1 MRAQSWIRSVSIAT
15 VAAAIAY
22 ATSAM
27 AAPCAGFV
35 DVDDSSQFCPN
46 VEWIKNRSV
55 TLGCAAGSYC
65 PTAPVN
71 RLSMAAFL
79 ERLGGALT
87 PLVFFQSGFGGQSID
102 LDASPTLC
110 TMQVFP
116 VLNYPRK
123 AHGQASLSARSTA
136 TADVALQFVESTD
149 GGSTWNAVS
158 PVQAV
163 SVKAD
168 SSHADMTVILPP
180 RDLQVGATYSYGIR
194 VSRLPGSTT
203 TGDIVNGICR
213 SQVTLQNRN
222 PTTPPLDADD

>member
-1 MRAQSWIRSVSIAT
+1 MRAQRWIRSVSIAA

-46 VEWIKNRSV
+46 VEWIKNRSI
-55 TLGCAAGSYC
+55 TLGCLAGSYC
-65 PTAPVN
+65 PTLPVN

-87 PLVFFQSGFGGQSID
+87 PLVFFQTGFPGQAID

-110 TMQVFP
+110 TMQAFP
-116 VLNYPRK
+116 VSNYPRR
-123 AHGQASLSARSTA
+123 AHGQASLSARGTA

-149 GGSTWNAVS
+149 AGATWNAVS
-158 PVQAV
+158 PVQGV
-163 SVKAD
+163 TVKAD
-168 SSHADMTVILPP
+168 SSHSDATVILPP
-180 RDLQVGATYSYGIR
+180 RDLQVGTTYTYGVR
-194 VSRLPGSTT
+194 VSRLSGSAT

-213 SQVTLQNRN
+213 SQVTLKNRN
-222 PTTPPLDADD
+222 STTSPLDEDD